1 MRFLSRLSPWGRIS
15 PCDIFQEGI
24 CHFWFVPE
32 ISGTWLLVLV
42 AAGPPPLP
50 GTGRLLGNCFYGWEL
65 NLAPEQGE
73 KACLERVGTLGLQLS
88 LTRLI
93 TERSPA
99 ALPGCKLNKQY
110 FLYIRPQ
117 GGQGEQCGLIAV
129 ISFGFNLCPL
139 PPTSSPAP
147 CLPLYPICHLL
158 PCFKE
163 RQGEK
168 CSVQIIF

>member
-1 MRFLSRLSPWGRIS
+1 MFFRKGSATSGLSQR
-15 PCDIFQEGI
+15 FQERGSLY
-24 CHFWFVPE
+24 W
-32 ISGTWLLVLV
+32 WQLDL
-42 AAGPPPLP
+42 PPLLS
-50 GTGRLLGNCFYGWEL
+50 TGRLLGNCFYGWEL

-88 LTRLI
+88 PTRLI

-110 FLYIRPQ
+110 FLYTRPQ

>member
-1 MRFLSRLSPWGRIS
+1 MAFARRGSATPALSQRFQGPGSLSCGSWTSPLHWEAPWESFLRMGAKLS
-15 PCDIFQEGI
+15 
-24 CHFWFVPE
+24 
-32 ISGTWLLVLV
+32 SG
-42 AAGPPPLP
+42 P
-50 GTGRLLGNCFYGWEL
+50 R
-65 NLAPEQGE
+65 E

-88 LTRLI
+88 PSRLI

-99 ALPGCKLNKQY
+99 ALPGCKLNKQN
-110 FLYIRPQ
+110 FLHTRPQ
-117 GGQGEQCGLIAV
+117 GGQREQCGLIAV

-139 PPTSSPAP
+139 PSTSSPAP

>member
-1 MRFLSRLSPWGRIS
+1 MGLYFSLGYLSGRDLPLLLCPRDFRDVSPRSGGSWTAPLSPVIVSVDGAKLSSR
-15 PCDIFQEGI
+15 
-24 CHFWFVPE
+24 
-32 ISGTWLLVLV
+32 T
-42 AAGPPPLP
+42 
-50 GTGRLLGNCFYGWEL
+50 
-65 NLAPEQGE
+65 GE

-88 LTRLI
+88 PARLI

-110 FLYIRPQ
+110 FLYTRAQ
-117 GGQGEQCGLIAV
+117 GGQREQCGLIAV
-129 ISFGFNLCPL
+129 ISSGFNLCPL